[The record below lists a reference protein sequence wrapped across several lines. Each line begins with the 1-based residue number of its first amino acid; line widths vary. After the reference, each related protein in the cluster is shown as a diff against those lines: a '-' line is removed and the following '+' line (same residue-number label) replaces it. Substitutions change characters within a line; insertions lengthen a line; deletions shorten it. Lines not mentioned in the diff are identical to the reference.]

1 MRKVIDFCIECDP
14 RPPNFINMMIQNKEL
29 RTACGEPEY
38 AELSEQEVY
47 RVNKFRYDYYS

>member
-14 RPPNFINMMIQNKEL
+14 RPPNFITMMIQNKEL
-29 RTACGEPEY
+29 RAACGEPEY
-38 AELSEQEVY
+38 AELTEHEVY